1 MSVHAKGGFSLFR
14 RIRKLWSRDLV
25 RPLIYKIFTRG
36 ILALFA
42 AQLVHFF
49 APAASGFASFSNLSL
64 GLGLLFVL
72 FTVLAWLRLDGL
84 KIPRLKL
91 PRMKRKD
98 PPFLAGSMA
107 DHIDDDIVSFDD
119 LDPEEQD
126 VCVLLADAALA
137 VLCLLLAAVV

>member
-1 MSVHAKGGFSLFR
+1 MRRGGFLLIR

-36 ILALFA
+36 VLALFA

-49 APAASGFASFSNLSL
+49 APAGSGFASFSNLSL

-84 KIPRLKL
+84 KIPQLKL
-91 PRMKRKD
+91 PRVKRKD

-107 DHIDDDIVSFDD
+107 DHINDDIVSFDD

-126 VCVLLADAALA
+126 ACVLLADAFLA